1 MPPLNLKIYCRMKIF
16 KCFDEFNAIFLNNI
30 KNICHFMT
38 RQDKIVKTSIIGI
51 VVNLIL
57 VAFKAAIGILT
68 NSIAI
73 TLDAVNNLTDALSSI
88 ITIIGAKL
96 AGKAPDESHPYG
108 YGRIEYFSSIIIAA
122 IVLWAG
128 ITALMESWP
137 KIFNPDVTSYTTVS
151 LVIIAV
157 AVVVKFALGRY
168 VKSVGEEINSQALI
182 ASGSDAFFDGILS
195 LATLIAAIIS
205 IFYNISLEG
214 ILGVVI
220 SVVIIKAS
228 LEMIKETVDSMLGD
242 RIDSELSHN
251 IKASICEFPGVHGA
265 YDLSLHNYG
274 PESMQGS
281 VHIEVDD
288 TMTAV
293 DIQRLTRRISA
304 KIYEDYSVILEGIG
318 IYAKNDKFLDVRS
331 DLEDI
336 AGKYPEVKEIHAFMA
351 YEDENLITFDMIVDF
366 SADREKTKES
376 ILGEI
381 KSKHPQ
387 FDYLIIDDYDVSD

>member
-1 MPPLNLKIYCRMKIF
+1 ML
-16 KCFDEFNAIFLNNI
+16 
-30 KNICHFMT
+30 
-38 RQDKIVKTSIIGI
+38 RQEKIVKTSIIGI

-57 VAFKAAIGILT
+57 VAFKATIGILV

-96 AGKAPDESHPYG
+96 AGKEPDESHPYG

-128 ITALMESWP
+128 ITSFMESWP
-137 KIFNPDVTSYTTVS
+137 KIFNPDMTSYTTIS

-157 AVVVKFALGRY
+157 AVIVKFVLGKY
-168 VKSVGEEINSQALI
+168 VKNVGEEINSQALI

-205 IFYNISLEG
+205 LFYHISLEG
-214 ILGVVI
+214 ILGVII

-228 LEMIKETVDSMLGD
+228 IDMIRETVDSMLGD
-242 RIDSELSHN
+242 RIDAELSHS
-251 IKASICEFPGVHGA
+251 IKQSICKFPNVYGA
-265 YDLSLHNYG
+265 YDLILHNYG

-281 VHIEVDD
+281 VHVEVDD
-288 TMTAV
+288 SMTAV
-293 DIQRLTRRISA
+293 DIQRLSRKISA
-304 KIYEDYSVILEGIG
+304 KIYEDHNVLLTGIG
-318 IYAKNDKFLDVRS
+318 IYAKNDKYTNIRS
-331 DLEDI
+331 DLNSIIEN
-336 AGKYPEVKEIHAFMA
+336 YPEIKETHAFMV

-366 SADREKTKES
+366 SANREDIKQKV
-376 ILGEI
+376 LGEI
-381 KSKHPQ
+381 KSKHPE
-387 FDYLIIDDYDVSD
+387 FNYYIIDDYDFSD